1 MGLGTTDIVIVIFIT
16 VVSVFSTIYMYV
28 LANIKNLKDNWVEY
42 RCNPIY
48 MPFAGLV
55 GQDVLTN
62 FSGCVMKSFQDYAG
76 FIMDPLMS
84 LFSDMSESVGEI
96 GEAMDDMRGM
106 MADVRGGFL
115 GIVGTVFGKIEN
127 LMSQFQYIIIRMR
140 TLLARVVGIMMS
152 FMYIFYGGMQTG
164 ESVGNGPIGKTVSFL
179 CFDPLTEIETFYGEK
194 IPMSSASL
202 GLKLK
207 NGATITSVYM
217 LVGAGVDMY
226 TLDGVNV
233 SGNHKVMFGGTPIPV
248 KQHPLAKPSN
258 SLPILVCIDTSNNR
272 IEINNTEFL
281 DFSED
286 TKFKKCF
293 TRRNNV
299 EMYYNQCV
307 AEDNKVSVLGHQH
320 IHGVLKDTKI
330 VMWGGNLCSIKDIGL
345 QDVLQDGSI
354 VRGVVYHSSNSSQ
367 LCEIAPGIQVHPRVW
382 VFDYSGGIRAAP
394 TISKIESGAT
404 PTIYYNLITDSSK
417 FTVANDKGDKFTIL
431 DQLEDLHEFN
441 AIYNNPVITSVG
453 C

>member
-1 MGLGTTDIVIVIFIT
+1 MDIAIVAIATI
-16 VVSVFSTIYMYV
+16 VSVGATVYMY
-28 LANIKNLKDNWVEY
+28 AMTNIKKLKANWPQY
-42 RCNPIY
+42 RCNPMY
-48 MPFAGLV
+48 MPMAGLV
-55 GQDVLTN
+55 GQDVFTN
-62 FSGCVMKSFQDYAG
+62 FTGCIMKNFQDYAG
-76 FIMDPLMS
+76 FMMDPIMS
-84 LFSDMSESVGEI
+84 IFTDMSDSVGEI
-96 GEAMDDMRGM
+96 GSAMDDMRGM
-106 MADVRGGFL
+106 MSDVRGGFL

-164 ESVGNGPIGKTVSFL
+164 ESVGAGPIGKTVSFL

-202 GLKLK
+202 GTKLK
-207 NGATITSVYM
+207 NGATVTSVYM
-217 LVGAGVDMY
+217 LVGVGVDMY

-233 SGNHKVMFGGTPIPV
+233 SGNHKVIYGDNTIPV
-248 KQHPLAKPSN
+248 KQHPLAKRSN

-272 IEINNTEFL
+272 IQINNTEFL

-286 TKFKKCF
+286 TKFGKCLR
-293 TRRNNV
+293 RRNNIEV
-299 EMYYNQCV
+299 YYNQRV
-307 AEDNKVSVLGHQH
+307 SEDNKVSILGHQH
-320 IHGVLKDTKI
+320 IHGVSKDTKI
-330 VMWGGNLCSIKDIGL
+330 VMWGGQLCSIKDIGL

-354 VRGVVYHSSNSSQ
+354 VRGVVFHSSNSSQ
-367 LCEIAPGIQVHPRVW
+367 FCELAPGIFVHPRVW
-382 VFDYSGGIRAAP
+382 VFDYTGDIRAAP
-394 TISKIESGAT
+394 TISKIQSKST
-404 PTIYYNLITDSSK
+404 PTIFYNLITDSSK

-441 AIYNNPVITSVG
+441 TIYNNPVITSVG

>member
-1 MGLGTTDIVIVIFIT
+1 MDIAIFAVAT
-16 VVSVFSTIYMYV
+16 FVSIGATIYMY
-28 LANIKNLKDNWVEY
+28 AMSNIKNLKANWPQY
-42 RCNPIY
+42 RCNPAY

-55 GQDVLTN
+55 GQDVFTN
-62 FSGCVMKSFQDYAG
+62 FTGCIMKNFQDYSG
-76 FIMDPLMS
+76 FMMDPIMGS
-84 LFSDMSESVGEI
+84 FSDMADSVEEI
-96 GEAMDDMRGM
+96 GGAMNDMRGM
-106 MADVRGGFL
+106 MSDVRGGFL

-164 ESVGNGPIGKTVSFL
+164 ESVVAGPIGKTVSFL
-179 CFDPLTEIETFYGEK
+179 CFDPITEIESFYGEK
-194 IPMSSASL
+194 IPISSAYL

-233 SGNHKVMFGGTPIPV
+233 SGNHKVIFGGNPIPV

-272 IEINNTEFL
+272 IQINNTEFL

-286 TKFKKCF
+286 TKFGKCLA
-293 TRRNNV
+293 RRNNI
-299 EMYYNQCV
+299 ELYYNQCV
-307 AEDNKVSVLGHQH
+307 SPKNKVSVLGHQH
-320 IHGVLKDTKI
+320 IHGVSKDTKI
-330 VMWGGNLCSIKDIGL
+330 LMRDGQLCTIKDIGL
-345 QDVLQDGSI
+345 QDVLHDGSI
-354 VRGVVYHSSNSSQ
+354 VRGIVFHSSNSEQ
-367 LCEIAPGIQVHPRVW
+367 FCELAPGIFVHPRVW
-382 VFDYSGGIRAAP
+382 VFDKNGNICAAP
-394 TISKIESGAT
+394 TISKIESTAT
-404 PTIYYNLITDSSK
+404 PTIYYNLITDSCN

-431 DQLEDLHEFN
+431 DQLEDFHEFN
-441 AIYNNPVITSVG
+441 SIYNNPIITSVG